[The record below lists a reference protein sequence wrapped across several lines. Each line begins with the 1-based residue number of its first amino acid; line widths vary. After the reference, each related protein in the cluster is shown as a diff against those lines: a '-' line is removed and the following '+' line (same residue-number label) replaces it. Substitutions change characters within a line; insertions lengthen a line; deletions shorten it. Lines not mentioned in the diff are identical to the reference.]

1 MKTLVTG
8 GAGFIGTNLIEEL
21 LRLGD
26 EVIVIDNFSSS
37 FMKNTD
43 IKNVNTL
50 NCDLSNPEII
60 NDSIFESV
68 DRIIHLAANVDNR
81 FSWRDPHL
89 SVRSNIDATLNLALA
104 ARNFEIPKI
113 IYASTGTIYGDLS
126 NPPFLEMEESSNQ
139 TTLYGATKYAA
150 EGILSVFATH
160 YGIKTTVFRFVGVLG
175 PHSSHGHLFDFVSRL
190 RLDPSI
196 LNVLGDGN
204 QKKAYVHVSDLIN
217 GILNIE
223 SELVF
228 DVFNLGRPDYSTV
241 RESVRWLC
249 EEWGISP
256 TVNYEKS
263 DRGWI
268 GDNPFMQLNVEKAL
282 RTGWE
287 PHISIEE
294 SVKATVR
301 WMLQNQSIFLGTK

>member
-1 MKTLVTG
+1 LKTLVTG

-21 LRLGD
+21 QRIGD
-26 EVIVIDNFSSS
+26 EVVVIDDFSSS
-37 FMKNTD
+37 FLESTQ
-43 IKNVNTL
+43 IKNVETL
-50 NCDLSNPEII
+50 NYDLSNPDIV
-60 NDSIFESV
+60 DKGIFESV

-81 FSWRDPHL
+81 FSWNNPHL
-89 SVRSNIDATLNLALA
+89 SIRSNVDATLNLALA

-126 NPPFLEMEESSNQ
+126 NPPFLEMEESSKQ

-190 RLDPSI
+190 RLDPTT

-217 GILNIE
+217 GILSIE
-223 SELVF
+223 SEFIF

-241 RESVRWLC
+241 RESVSWLC

-268 GDNPFMQLNVEKAL
+268 GDNPFLQLNVEKAL
-282 RTGWE
+282 RTGWV
-287 PHISIEE
+287 PQMSIEE

-301 WMLQNQSIFLGTK
+301 WMLQNQSIFS